1 MMSPRTRRLAVLASG
16 RGTNFR
22 ALAAADRAGA
32 LGGSIAVLV
41 SDHADAGA
49 VTIARKRGIAVEL
62 PDPGDR
68 RTRLTPEAELRW
80 VERLRAHDVDTI
92 LLAGFM
98 RILHS
103 TFLDAFPSRVL
114 NIHPSLL
121 PAFPGVGAIAQAF
134 HHGAR
139 VTGCT
144 VHLVG
149 AGIDDGPILMQ
160 RAVPVAEDDTLATLT
175 ARVHKAEHA
184 LYPRAVHAFLTRP
197 FEIAGRRLLWQDGG
211 GT

>member
-1 MMSPRTRRLAVLASG
+1 
-16 RGTNFR
+16 
-22 ALAAADRAGA
+22 
-32 LGGSIAVLV
+32 
-41 SDHADAGA
+41 
-49 VTIARKRGIAVEL
+49 
-62 PDPGDR
+62 
-68 RTRLTPEAELRW
+68 
-80 VERLRAHDVDTI
+80 
-92 LLAGFM
+92 M